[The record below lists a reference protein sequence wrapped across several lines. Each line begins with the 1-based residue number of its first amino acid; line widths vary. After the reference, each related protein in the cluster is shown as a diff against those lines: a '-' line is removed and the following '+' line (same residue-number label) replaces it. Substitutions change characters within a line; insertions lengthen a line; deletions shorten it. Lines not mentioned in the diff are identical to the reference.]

1 MSHGSKTRFR
11 LETSLVADLRHANV
25 RRIFLSRCLTSFIP
39 LLLPLLLPFLP
50 LSFLSAAIIF
60 SSRYASQTPQFIS
73 LLSVSVTAARLFI
86 DVQRWRQTF
95 PHIKRPSAIIII
107 SCWHLRFVFLSPPPS
122 HRLCRL
128 LILRPATYRNCYLP

>member
-11 LETSLVADLRHANV
+11 LETSLGADLRHANV
-25 RRIFLSRCLTSFIP
+25 RRISLSRCLTSFIP
-39 LLLPLLLPFLP
+39 PLLPLLLPLLP

-107 SCWHLRFVFLSPPPS
+107 SCWHLRFVFLSPPS